1 MLEPLAAAW
10 VMTGSHAPDYEAGLL
25 PKAITYDGGPMW
37 RMLLPH
43 IDALASHAPPDAGT
57 ETTTF
62 LLNQAGVFPGDHG
75 QVGPERVS
83 RHVQETLAAD
93 GKPRRRRRGCGG
105 TWAGPSPYARLMT
118 CANT

>member
-1 MLEPLAAAW
+1 MMLAA
-10 VMTGSHAPDYEAGLL
+10 
-25 PKAITYDGGPMW
+25 ITCDGGPTW

-62 LLNQAGVFPGDHG
+62 LNQAGVFPGDHG

-83 RHVQETLAAD
+83 RHVQEILAA
-93 GKPRRRRRGCGG
+93 RGNLAVADEAAGG
-105 TWAGPSPYARLMT
+105 LGRAIPVMPG
-118 CANT
+118 

>member
-1 MLEPLAAAW
+1 
-10 VMTGSHAPDYEAGLL
+10 MTGSYAPDYEAGLL
-25 PKAITYDGGPMW
+25 PKAITYDGGPTW

-83 RHVQETLAAD
+83 RHVQETLAA
-93 GKPRRRRRGCGG
+93 RGNLAVAYEA
-105 TWAGPSPYARLMT
+105 AGDLGRAIPLMSG
-118 CANT
+118 

>member
-1 MLEPLAAAW
+1 
-10 VMTGSHAPDYEAGLL
+10 MTGSHAPDYEAGLL
-25 PKAITYDGGPMW
+25 PKAITYDGGPTW

-75 QVGPERVS
+75 QVGAERVS
-83 RHVQETLAAD
+83 RHVQETMAAR
-93 GKPRRRRRGCGG
+93 GHPARRLRGCGG
-105 TWAGPSPYARLMT
+105 PRPGHPPSA
-118 CANT
+118 

>member
-1 MLEPLAAAW
+1 
-10 VMTGSHAPDYEAGLL
+10 MTGSHAPDEDAGLL
-25 PKAITYDGGPMW
+25 PKAITYDGGPTW

-43 IDALASHAPPDAGT
+43 IDALANHAPPSAGT
-57 ETTTF
+57 ETTAF

-83 RHVQETLAAD
+83 RHVQETLAA
-93 GKPRRRRRGCGG
+93 RSNLAV
-105 TWAGPSPYARLMT
+105 TYEAAGRPGPGHPPYARLMT

>member
-1 MLEPLAAAW
+1 
-10 VMTGSHAPDYEAGLL
+10 MTGSHAPDYEAGLL
-25 PKAITYDGGPMW
+25 PKAITYDGGPTW

-83 RHVQETLAAD
+83 RHVQETWPPAA
-93 GKPRRRRRGCGG
+93 
-105 TWAGPSPYARLMT
+105 TSLSPTRLWGDQGRAIPLMPG
-118 CANT
+118 